1 MIVTDTKS
9 KLEDEKKQQK
19 TKKTNKFFLS
29 VFSKFI
35 WWKITEKEA
44 GTIFYYGCIIFFNF
58 LFLSHLSL
66 S

>member
-9 KLEDEKKQQK
+9 KLEDEKKRQK

-35 WWKITEKEA
+35 
-44 GTIFYYGCIIFFNF
+44 
-58 LFLSHLSL
+58 
-66 S
+66 